1 MGKFV
6 IKTQKDGQFVF
17 RLLAGNGQEILR
29 SEAYTTKPACLNGI
43 NSVKENA
50 TNDARYDKKE
60 STNGKPYFNL
70 KAGNGQIIGTSELY
84 ESEASRDNGIESVKA
99 NAPGA
104 ETEDTTI

>member
-70 KAGNGQIIGTSELY
+70 KAGNGQVMLFVFLCFIKNFIMF
-84 ESEASRDNGIESVKA
+84 
-99 NAPGA
+99 
-104 ETEDTTI
+104 

>member
-50 TNDARYDKKE
+50 TNDA
-60 STNGKPYFNL
+60 S
-70 KAGNGQIIGTSELY
+70 
-84 ESEASRDNGIESVKA
+84 
-99 NAPGA
+99 
-104 ETEDTTI
+104 